1 LGYQFI
7 SLDPWQRAH
16 VSLSA
21 NDNLVISQRT
31 GSRPVRGDNS
41 SRHRRS
47 ISEYTRSIEIDPRL
61 IDACYDR
68 SVSHERRGDRDRAI
82 PDYRMALQID
92 PVFEPS
98 RKALSNLSQTP

>member
-1 LGYQFI
+1 MAASSHQFI
-7 SLDPWQRAH
+7 CKRQSSP
-16 VSLSA
+16 
-21 NDNLVISQRT
+21 ISQRT

-47 ISEYTRSIEIDPRL
+47 ISEYTRAIEIDPRL

-68 SVSHERRGDRDRAI
+68 GVSHERRGDRDRAI

-92 PVFEPS
+92 PVFEPL
-98 RKALSNLSQTP
+98 RKALSNLSQMP